1 MNVPCKVIKDLL
13 PLYLDKVCS
22 EESRNIVE
30 EHLKEC
36 PDCRKFHDELIA
48 ADSIQIDP
56 DAAGCERQKAASFKS
71 VKNKIF
77 RKQLIVSAIVVI
89 AILIAG
95 FIVRGI
101 LKNTIETV
109 EYNDNLSAAMV
120 DGSLVGRLQSSRLYE
135 TGAKRVTV
143 FENGVEKSFLFFY
156 VVNTKWDELTTYD
169 EVYSEFLLCP
179 KDKGADS
186 IDAVYYYTGD
196 YDGIEESESYEE
208 LQKTI
213 EKSTLLWEK

>member
-36 PDCRKFHDELIA
+36 PDCRKFHDELVA

-56 DAAGCERQKAASFKS
+56 ETAECERQKAASLKS
-71 VKNKIF
+71 VKKRIAG
-77 RKQLIVSAIVVI
+77 KQIIIALIVVLAII
-89 AILIAG
+89 IAG

-120 DGSLVGRLQSSRLYE
+120 DGSLVGRLQGSRLYE
-135 TGAKRVTV
+135 TGSKRIDTAL
-143 FENGVEKSFLFFY
+143 NGQEKSFLFFY
-156 VVNTKWDELTTYD
+156 VVNTKWDDYTTYD

-179 KDKGADS
+179 KEKGADS
-186 IDAVYYYTGD
+186 IDAVYYYTGN